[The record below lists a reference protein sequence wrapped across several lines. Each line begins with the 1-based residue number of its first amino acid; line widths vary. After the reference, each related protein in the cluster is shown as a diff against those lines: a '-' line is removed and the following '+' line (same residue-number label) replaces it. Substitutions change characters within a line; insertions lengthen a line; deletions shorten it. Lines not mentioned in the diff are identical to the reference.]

1 MKPLKSV
8 DAIIFDFDG
17 VLTDNTVYVSEDG
30 KEQVK
35 CNRSDG
41 LAISELKKLKIK
53 TFIISTE
60 KNKVEYQRGK
70 KLGISVQYGVK
81 DKVKA
86 LKGLA
91 EKESLGIDKVLFIGN
106 DLNDLRVMEIC
117 GYSAC
122 PSDSH
127 RKIKEISN
135 YILKK
140 KGGEGIVREVIES
153 ILQIDTSSVLY

>member
-1 MKPLKSV
+1 MKSLKSI

-17 VLTDNTVYVSEDG
+17 VLTDNNVYVSEDG

-35 CNRSDG
+35 CSRSDG
-41 LAISELKKLKIK
+41 LAFSELRKLKIK
-53 TFIISTE
+53 SFIISTE
-60 KNKVEYQRGK
+60 KNKVVYQRGK
-70 KLGISVQYGVK
+70 KLGIPVLYGVE

-86 LKGLA
+86 L
-91 EKESLGIDKVLFIGN
+91 ESLVTKEGLELDKILFIGN
-106 DLNDLRVMEIC
+106 DLNDLKVMQAC

-127 RKIKEISN
+127 ERIKEISS
-135 YILKK
+135 YTLKK

-153 ILQIDTSSVLY
+153 ILEIDTSSILY

>member
-60 KNKVEYQRGK
+60 KNKVVYQRGK
-70 KLGISVQYGVK
+70 KLGISVLYGVK

-86 LKGLA
+86 LEGLA